1 MDGTKI
7 AALAAKKRSVRR
19 EQLRAQIEGLQKQV
33 DRLLA
38 QAEQAD
44 GRGQDDG
51 TQLPQELASRQRRLE
66 RLRTAQ
72 AVLEQREEQSK
83 EPGTIN
89 PSDPDRGITPT
100 AQGPFLQGYNAQA
113 AVSAEGTTL
122 IVGARVVQATNDRQQ
137 LLPTLASDPRPR
149 NDSWALPGSR
159 CGDSSASTWNGI

>member
-1 MDGTKI
+1 MDRSQGLFCAGTGTG
-7 AALAAKKRSVRR
+7 A
-19 EQLRAQIEGLQKQV
+19 GGGT
-33 DRLLA
+33 A
-38 QAEQAD
+38 QARDSSAW
-44 GRGQDDG
+44 
-51 TQLPQELASRQRRLE
+51 TASRQRRLE

>member
-1 MDGTKI
+1 M
-7 AALAAKKRSVRR
+7 RR

-72 AVLEQREEQSK
+72 AALEQREEQSK
-83 EPGTIN
+83 EPGT
-89 PSDPDRGITPT
+89 ITPT